1 MFGRKK
7 ASPAQS
13 SGAAEDRTGALLAA
27 AQYVAMV
34 SPPGAFV
41 QELGASEPCFRATSP
56 AGRRFEAVTDSGQG
70 SMFFFPDHA
79 AMWMSGEPQPRPGI
93 PTDMINI
100 RVPGYA
106 EALADALKDLPAA

>member
-7 ASPAQS
+7 VSPAHS
-13 SGAAEDRTGALLAA
+13 PEVAEQPTGVLLTA
-27 AQYVAMV
+27 AQYVGMV

-41 QELGASEPCFRATSP
+41 QELGASEPCFRASSP
-56 AGRRFEAVTDSGQG
+56 AGRRFEAVTDSGQA

-79 AMWMSGEPQPRPGI
+79 ALWMSGEPQPRPGI

-106 EALADALKDLPAA
+106 EALADALKDLPNA

>member
-7 ASPAQS
+7 VSPAQS
-13 SGAAEDRTGALLAA
+13 PGVSEDRTGALLAA
-27 AQYVAMV
+27 AQYVAAI

-56 AGRRFEAVTDSGQG
+56 AGRRFEAVTDSGPA
-70 SMFFFPDHA
+70 SMFYFPDHA
-79 AMWMSGEPQPRPGI
+79 ALWMTGEPQHRPGI

-100 RVPGYA
+100 RVRGYA
-106 EALADALKDLPAA
+106 EAL